1 MPGNFYFLV
10 IRDFY
15 SWKLWIYKE
24 KKKRLLCALKPFR
37 TNCFMNGKHI
47 TEENKTPSI
56 PLFFFFLSFFYSVYL
71 DDLWNLD

>member
-15 SWKLWIYKE
+15 SWKLWIYKLWIYKE

-56 PLFFFFLSFFYSVYL
+56 HLFFSFLSFILSI
-71 DDLWNLD
+71 